1 MRIKGKP
8 NSFDIAH
15 LAGVSQSTV
24 SRALRG
30 HPTVNA
36 ETRERILAIA
46 RQLNYKVDKNASS
59 LRSKHSGTLAL
70 LIFEDPTV
78 DDSSINPFFLSMLG
92 SVTHACARHGYD
104 LLVSFQELSRNWH
117 ADYED
122 CHKADGIILLGYGDY
137 LDYRSR
143 LEALVEQGTHFVRW
157 GAVLTDQLG
166 LSIGCDNLRG
176 GQQAAEHLLAL
187 GRRRIAFVGNASLRS
202 PEFLERYQGYAAAL
216 RATGL
221 APDETLQVDAIST
234 EAAGFEATS
243 ALLERGAA
251 FDALFAASDLIAI
264 GAMRALASRGLQVPA
279 DVAVIGFDDIPMASF
294 ANPPLTTVQQDTRR
308 AGELLVET
316 LLNLI
321 HDDPAQSIKLPAPLI
336 VRQSCGAGT
345 PATAAIARP
354 PRAAAAARRTANP
367 PRGRGRAS

>member
-1 MRIKGKP
+1 MQIKGKP

-36 ETRERILAIA
+36 ETRARILAIA
-46 RQLNYKVDKNASS
+46 RQLNYKADKNASS

-92 SVTHACARHGYD
+92 SVTHACARHGHD
-104 LLVSFQELSRNWH
+104 LLISFQELSRNWH

-137 LDYRSR
+137 LDYRGR

-157 GAVLTDQLG
+157 GAVLSDQLG

-187 GRRRIAFVGNASLRS
+187 GRQRIAFIGNASLRS
-202 PEFLERYQGYAAAL
+202 PEFFERYQGYCTAL
-216 RATGL
+216 RAAGL
-221 APDETLQVDAIST
+221 APETALQVDAIST
-234 EAAGFEATS
+234 ELAGFEATS
-243 ALLERGAA
+243 TLLQRGAA
-251 FDALFAASDLIAI
+251 FDAVFAASDLIAI
-264 GAMRALASRGLQVPA
+264 GAMRALASRGLRVPA
-279 DVAVIGFDDIPMASF
+279 DVAVVGFDDIPMASF
-294 ANPPLTTVQQDTRR
+294 VNPPLTTVQQDTRR

-321 HDDPAQSIKLPAPLI
+321 HGDRAQSIKLPATLV
-336 VRQSCGAGT
+336 VRQSCGIGLAPVTTCPPRVATTRRG
-345 PATAAIARP
+345 TAA
-354 PRAAAAARRTANP
+354 
-367 PRGRGRAS
+367 PRGRSRHS